1 MDLDLTD
8 DQEFFRDTT
17 RKFLEA
23 EIPVTRVRALAD
35 DPAGF
40 KRDWWKRGA
49 AMGWTS
55 MLVPEEHGGGSLA
68 GEGLLDLVIV
78 AEEMGRLITPGP
90 LLATNVVAAAV
101 SEHGSA
107 EQQEALLPGIVEGD
121 ILATWALDEPGGRW
135 QPDKI
140 TLEATPRDGGFVL
153 QGVKAPVEAAGHVDQ
168 YLVTARSSG
177 GLTQFLV
184 PADTSGLSVQPM
196 ESLDL
201 VRRYAQVRFDD
212 VCVPASAVLGEVG
225 NAAAAVERQ
234 LQIAIALQLAETV
247 GAIDRV
253 FELTLEWMF
262 DRHSFG
268 RPLASYQALK
278 HRFADMKL
286 YLEASQAAATA
297 VARAVQH
304 RDPEAPEKVS
314 AAKSYVGQHA
324 TFVLQECV
332 QMHGGLGVTW
342 EYDLHLYLRRATTNQ
357 VQYGTP
363 RDHRER
369 IARLIGMDGETR

>member
-1 MDLDLTD
+1 MDLDLSD
-8 DQEFFRDTT
+8 DQEFFRETT

-23 EIPVTRVRALAD
+23 EIPITRVRALAD

-49 AMGWTS
+49 EMGWTS

-90 LLATNVVAAAV
+90 LLATNVVAGAV
-101 SEHGSA
+101 AEYGST
-107 EQQEALLPGIVEGD
+107 EQQEALLPGIVAGE

-135 QPDKI
+135 QADKL
-140 TLEATPRDGGFVL
+140 TLAATPKGDGFVL
-153 QGVKAPVEAAGHVDQ
+153 QGVKAPVEAAGHIDY
-168 YLVTARSSG
+168 YLVTAQTSG

-184 PADTSGLSVQPM
+184 PADTAGLSVQPM
-196 ESLDL
+196 EALDL
-201 VRRYAQVRFDD
+201 VRRYGEVRFDD
-212 VCVPASAVLGEVG
+212 VFVPASAVLGEVD
-225 NAAAAVERQ
+225 NAAAAVERA

-247 GAIDRV
+247 GGVGRI

-304 RDPEAPEKVS
+304 RDPEAPAKVS

-369 IARLIGMDGETR
+369 IAQWIGMDEETR

>member
-23 EIPVTRVRALAD
+23 EIPVTRVRALAN

-40 KRDWWKRGA
+40 ERDWWKRGA
-49 AMGWTS
+49 EMGWTS

-107 EQQEALLPGIVEGD
+107 QQQEALLPGIVEG
-121 ILATWALDEPGGRW
+121 E
-135 QPDKI
+135 I
-140 TLEATPRDGGFVL
+140 TLEATPRDGGFML
-153 QGVKAPVEAAGHVDQ
+153 QGVKAPVEAAGHVDH

-184 PADTSGLSVQPM
+184 PAGTSGLSVQPM

-201 VRRYAQVRFDD
+201 VRRYAEVRFDD

-225 NAAAAVERQ
+225 NAAAAVERA

-247 GAIDRV
+247 GAVDRI

-369 IARLIGMDGETR
+369 IAQLIGMNGETR

>member
-1 MDLDLTD
+1 MDLNLSD

-17 RKFLEA
+17 RKFLES
-23 EIPVTRVRALAD
+23 EIPVEKVRALAD

-40 KRDWWKRGA
+40 RRDWWKRGA
-49 AMGWTS
+49 EMGFTS

-101 SEHGSA
+101 SEHGST

-135 QPDKI
+135 QADKL
-140 TLEATPRDGGFVL
+140 TLEATPRDDGFVL
-153 QGVKAPVEAAGHVDQ
+153 QGVKAPVEAAGHVDH

-184 PADTSGLSVQPM
+184 PADTAGLSVQSM

-201 VRRYAQVRFDD
+201 VRRYGEVGFDD
-212 VCVPASAVLGEVG
+212 VFVPASAVLGEVG
-225 NAAAAVERQ
+225 NAAAAVERE

-247 GAIDRV
+247 GAVDRI
-253 FELTLEWMF
+253 FEVTLEWMF

-314 AAKSYVGQHA
+314 AAKSYVGEHA
-324 TFVLQECV
+324 TFVLHECV

-369 IARLIGMDGETR
+369 IAQLIGMDGEIR

>member
-1 MDLDLTD
+1 MDVDLSE
-8 DQEFFRDTT
+8 DQEFFRETT
-17 RKFLEA
+17 RKFLET
-23 EIPVTRVRALAD
+23 EIPVENVRQLAD
-35 DPAGF
+35 NPAGF
-40 KRDWWKRGA
+40 DRDWWRRGCE
-49 AMGWTS
+49 MGWTS
-55 MLVPEEHGGGSLA
+55 MLVPEEHGGGSLE

-90 LLATNVVAAAV
+90 LLATNVVALAV
-101 SEHGSA
+101 TERGT
-107 EQQEALLPGIVEGD
+107 EDQKKELLPGIVSGD
-121 ILATWALDEPGGRW
+121 VLATWALNESGGRW
-135 QPDKI
+135 HPESLE
-140 TLEATPRDGGFVL
+140 LEARPVEGGFSL
-153 QGVKAPVEAAGHVDQ
+153 RGTKEPVEAAGHVDQ
-168 YLVTARSSG
+168 ILVTARTEN

-184 PADTSGLSVQPM
+184 PSDADGMTITPM

-201 VRRYAQVRFDD
+201 VRRYGSIQFDD
-212 VCVPASAVLGEVG
+212 VFVPASSVLGEVG
-225 NAAAAVERQ
+225 QAEDDVERQ
-234 LQIAIALQLAETV
+234 LQVAIALQLAETV
-247 GAIDRV
+247 GTVDRI
-253 FELTLEWMF
+253 FEVTLEWMF

-286 YLEASQAAATA
+286 YHEANQAAATA

-304 RDPEAPEKVS
+304 HDEEASLKAS
-314 AAKSYVGQHA
+314 SAKSYVGDHA

-363 RDHRER
+363 DDHRER
-369 IARLIGMDGETR
+369 IAQLIGMDEESQ